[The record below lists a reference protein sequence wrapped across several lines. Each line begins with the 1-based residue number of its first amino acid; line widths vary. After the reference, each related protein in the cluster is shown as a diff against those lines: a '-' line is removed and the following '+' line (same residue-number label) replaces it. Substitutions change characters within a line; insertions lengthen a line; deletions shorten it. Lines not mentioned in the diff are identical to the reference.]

1 MLNCRTSSKLNKE
14 TGKKLKANN
23 ARMALTAVL
32 GCSILCLALPVLG
45 QQTVATVYRGSVGG
59 GHFQMHLNIQGN
71 NVSGAYSYDSTGED
85 LKLTG
90 KLDSQGRLE
99 LTESGAKGKPTGKF
113 VCKRFDHAAEAE
125 CTWSKP
131 DGTREAYLTLAE
143 QHLGFTNGL
152 Q

>member
-1 MLNCRTSSKLNKE
+1 LNKE

-23 ARMALTAVL
+23 ARMAMAVVL
-32 GCSILCLALPVLG
+32 GWCFLYLALPVLG

-59 GHFQMHLNIQGN
+59 GHFQMRLNIQGN

-99 LTESGAKGKPTGKF
+99 LVE
-113 VCKRFDHAAEAE
+113 
-125 CTWSKP
+125 
-131 DGTREAYLTLAE
+131 LT
-143 QHLGFTNGL
+143 
-152 Q
+152 